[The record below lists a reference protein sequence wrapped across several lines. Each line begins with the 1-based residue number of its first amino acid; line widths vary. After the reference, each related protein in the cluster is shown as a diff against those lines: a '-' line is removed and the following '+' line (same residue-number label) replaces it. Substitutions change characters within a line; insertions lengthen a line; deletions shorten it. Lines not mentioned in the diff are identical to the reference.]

1 MRLPYNEKRLL
12 KLIKIVPIIIVVIF
26 SFITTFIILDNK
38 ISVHKENLKVTKEK
52 FIQEQKIIIK
62 NEVLRAVRQI
72 KYQKNLSKNILKED
86 IKSKV
91 DTVFNISLNIY
102 NRNKDKSKSE
112 ITKIIKNALRPI
124 RFNDG
129 RGYFFIN
136 KIDGTNILQPIQPEM
151 EGKNLWNLQ
160 DKNGLFLMR
169 EFTKIIKD
177 SKKGFITWYWT
188 KPQDS
193 KKQYKKIGYIKYF
206 EQLDWYLGTG
216 EYLVD
221 FEDDIKEKLI
231 KEIQQIRFGKN
242 GYIFIHQYDGLCL
255 THIKDENIGKY
266 RLNVKDKK
274 GNLVVKDILDFAK
287 KGGGFIEY
295 IGTINPDT
303 KLPAKKISYVVGM
316 DDLKW
321 QIGAGAYIS
330 DIDKV
335 LIEKEKDFKNKL
347 TKTIWVIIFFSIL
360 FTFILVFILWLY
372 TKNIEIQFLEYQKSL
387 KKHISENK
395 KKDKLL
401 TEQTKLASM
410 GDMIGNIAH
419 QWRQPLTVIST
430 AASGIVMQKNYGIFD
445 ETKLIDI
452 CNTINDNAQYLSTTI
467 DDFKNFIK
475 GNRKKEKFSLKEN
488 INSFLN
494 LINASVVSHDITV
507 VIDLEKDIEI
517 DSYANELIQCYMN
530 IYNNSKDAFIHEDT
544 KNKILFIITA
554 LKDDDKVVIKFRDNA
569 GGISKDIISKI
580 FEPYFSTKHQS
591 QGTGLGLH
599 MTHNLI
605 VDGMGGIIEAYN
617 VNYIYESNKY
627 RGAEFK
633 ITLPL
638 S

>member
-102 NRNKDKSKSE
+102 NRNKDKTKSE

-124 RFNDG
+124 RFKDG

-193 KKQYKKIGYIKYF
+193 KKQYKKIGYIRYF

-255 THIKDENIGKY
+255 THIKGENIGKY

-274 GNLVVKDILDFAK
+274 GNFVVKDVIDFAK

-303 KLPAKKISYVVGM
+303 KLPAKKISYIVGM

-430 AASGIVMQKNYGIFD
+430 ASSGIVMQKNYGIFD

-488 INSFLN
+488 IDSFLN

>member
-12 KLIKIVPIIIVVIF
+12 KLIKTVPIIIVVIF

-52 FIQEQKIIIK
+52 FIEEQKIIIK
-62 NEVLRAVRQI
+62 NEELREIRQI
-72 KYQKNLSKNILKED
+72 KYQKNLSKKILKED
-86 IKSKV
+86 IKRKV
-91 DTVFNISLNIY
+91 DTVYKISLNIY

-112 ITKIIKNALRPI
+112 ITNIIKNALRAI
-124 RFNDG
+124 RFKDG
-129 RGYFFIN
+129 RGYFFIY
-136 KIDGTNILQPIQPEM
+136 KKDGTNILHPIQPEL
-151 EGKNLWNLQ
+151 EGKNLWNHQ
-160 DKNGLFLMR
+160 DKNDLFIMR

-177 SKKGFITWYWT
+177 SKKGFLTWYWK
-188 KPQDS
+188 KPKDI
-193 KKQYKKIGYIKYF
+193 KKQYKKIGYIRYL

-221 FEDDIKEKLI
+221 FENDIKEKLI

-255 THIKDENIGKY
+255 THIKNENIGKY
-266 RLNVKDKK
+266 RLNIKDKK
-274 GNLVVKDILDFAK
+274 GNFVVKNVIDFAK
-287 KGGGFIEY
+287 EGGGFIEY

-303 KLPAKKISYVVGM
+303 KLPAKKISYIVGM

-335 LIEKEKDFKNKL
+335 LIQKEEDFKNKL
-347 TKTIWVIIFFSIL
+347 IKTIWVIILFSIL
-360 FTFILVFILWLY
+360 FTLLLVFILWLY
-372 TKNIEIQFLEYQKSL
+372 AKNIEIQFIQYKESL

-401 TEQTKLASM
+401 SEQTKLASM

-430 AASGIVMQKNYGIFD
+430 ASSGIVMQKKFGIFD

-475 GNRKKEKFSLKEN
+475 GNRKKEKFNLKEN
-488 INSFLN
+488 IDSFLN
-494 LINASVVSHDITV
+494 LINASIVSHDITV
-507 VIDLEKDIEI
+507 VLELEKDIEI

-530 IYNNSKDAFIHEDT
+530 IYNNSKDAFIHEDS

-554 LKDDDKVVIKFRDNA
+554 LKEDDNVVIKFRDNA
-569 GGISKDIISKI
+569 GGIEKEILSKI
-580 FEPYFSTKHQS
+580 FEPYFTTKHQY

-605 VDGMGGIIEAYN
+605 VDGMDGTIEAYN
-617 VNYIYESNKY
+617 VNYNFNGNKY

-633 ITLPL
+633 ITLPI

>member
-1 MRLPYNEKRLL
+1 MKLPYNEKRLL
-12 KLIKIVPIIIVVIF
+12 KLIKTVPIIIVVIF
-26 SFITTFIILDNK
+26 SFIITFIILDNK
-38 ISVHKENLKVTKEK
+38 ISTHKENVKVTKDK

-72 KYQKNLSKNILKED
+72 KYQKNLARKILKEE
-86 IKSKV
+86 IKRKV
-91 DTVFNISLNIY
+91 DTVYKISLNIY
-102 NRNKDKSKSE
+102 NRNKDKSKLE
-112 ITKIIKNALRPI
+112 ITNIIKNTLRYI
-124 RFNDG
+124 RFKEG
-129 RGYFFIN
+129 RGYFFIY
-136 KIDGTNILQPIQPEM
+136 KLDGTSILHPILPEL
-151 EGKNLWNLQ
+151 EGKNLWDFQ
-160 DKNGLFLMR
+160 DKNSLFVMR

-177 SKKGFITWYWT
+177 SKEGFLTWYWT
-188 KPQDS
+188 KPKDTNN
-193 KKQYKKIGYIKYF
+193 QYKKIGYIKYM
-206 EQLDWYLGTG
+206 EQLDFYFGTG

-221 FEDDIKEKLI
+221 FENDIKEKLI

-255 THIKDENIGKY
+255 THIKYENIGKY
-266 RLNVKDKK
+266 RLNIKDKK
-274 GNLVVKDILDFAK
+274 GNFVVKDVIDFAK

-303 KLPAKKISYVVGM
+303 KLPAKKISYIVGM

-335 LIEKEKDFKNKL
+335 LIQMESDFKDKL
-347 TKTIWVIIFFSIL
+347 TKTILLIIFFSTL
-360 FTFILVFILWLY
+360 FTLLLVFILWLY
-372 TKNIEIQFLEYQKSL
+372 AKNIEIQFLEYKESL

-401 TEQTKLASM
+401 SEQTKLASM

-419 QWRQPLTVIST
+419 QWRQPLTAISI
-430 AASGIVMQKNYGIFD
+430 ASSGIVMQKKFGIFD

-475 GNRKKEKFSLKEN
+475 GNRKKEKFNLKEN
-488 INSFLN
+488 IDSFLN
-494 LINASVVSHDITV
+494 LINSSVVSNEITV
-507 VIDLEKDIEI
+507 VLELEKDIEI
-517 DSYANELIQCYMN
+517 DSYANELIQCYIN
-530 IYNNSKDAFIHEDT
+530 IYNNSKDAFVDEKI
-544 KNKILFIITA
+544 KNKKLFIITV
-554 LKDDDKVVIKFRDNA
+554 LKENDKVVIKFRDNA
-569 GGISKDIISKI
+569 GGISKDVISNI
-580 FEPYFSTKHQS
+580 FKPYFTTKHQS

-605 VDGMGGIIEAYN
+605 ADGMDGTLEAYN

-638 S
+638 K